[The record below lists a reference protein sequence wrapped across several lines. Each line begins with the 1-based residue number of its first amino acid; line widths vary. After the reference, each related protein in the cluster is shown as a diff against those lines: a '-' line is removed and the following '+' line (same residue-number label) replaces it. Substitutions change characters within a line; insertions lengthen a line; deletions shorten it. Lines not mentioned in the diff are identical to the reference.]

1 MPTSLAFKTINSP
14 VGALKLVATKTA
26 LIAILWEN
34 DNPKRVRLGPVTEH
48 PHHTVLLET
57 EHQLNEYF
65 SGKRQSFSIK
75 LDFTGTEF
83 QQAVWRALLTITYGE
98 NRSYGQIAQQIGK
111 PKAVRAVGT
120 AIGKNPIAIIAPCH
134 RVIGANGK
142 LTGFAG
148 GLAAKSCL
156 LDLEGSGLQFH

>member
-1 MPTSLAFKTINSP
+1 MPTSIAFKTISSR
-14 VGALKLVATKTA
+14 VGALKLVATRTA

-34 DNPKRVRLGPVTEH
+34 DNPIRFQLNPITED
-48 PHHTVLLET
+48 PHHPILRET
-57 EHQLNEYF
+57 ERQLNEYF

-75 LDFTGTEF
+75 LNFTGTEF
-83 QQAVWRALLTITYGE
+83 QQAVWHALLTIPYGE
-98 NRSYGQIAQQIGK
+98 TRSYGQIARQICH
-111 PKAVRAVGT
+111 PKAVRAVGA

-148 GLAAKSCL
+148 GLATKTIL
-156 LDLEGSGLQFH
+156 LDLEASELKLR

>member
-1 MPTSLAFKTINSP
+1 MPTSLAFKTMPSP
-14 VGALKLVATKTA
+14 VGVLKLVAAESA

-34 DNPKRVRLGPVTEH
+34 DDPTRVRLGPMTED
-48 PHHTVLLET
+48 PHHPVLLET

-83 QQAVWRALLTITYGE
+83 QQAVWHALLTIPYGE
-98 NRSYGQIAQQIGK
+98 TRSYGQIAQQIGH
-111 PKAVRAVGT
+111 PKAVRAVGAT
-120 AIGKNPIAIIAPCH
+120 IGKNPIAIIAPCH
-134 RVIGANGK
+134 RVIGSNRK

-148 GLAAKSCL
+148 GLAAKTIL
-156 LDLEGSGLQFH
+156 LDLEASELNLR

>member
-1 MPTSLAFKTINSP
+1 MPTSLAFKTMPSP
-14 VGALKLVATKTA
+14 VGVITLVASECA
-26 LIAILWEN
+26 LATILWEN
-34 DNPKRVRLGPVTEH
+34 DDSTHVPITED

-57 EHQLNEYF
+57 ERQLNEYF

-98 NRSYGQIAQQIGK
+98 TRSYGQIAQQIGH
-111 PKAVRAVGT
+111 PKAVRAVGA
-120 AIGKNPIAIIAPCH
+120 AIGKNPIAIIVPCH
-134 RVIGANGK
+134 RVIGSNGK

-148 GLAAKSCL
+148 GLAAKTIL
-156 LDLEGSGLQFH
+156 LDLEAPNPDSPGFC

>member
-1 MPTSLAFKTINSP
+1 MPTSLTFKTISSP
-14 VGALKLVATKTA
+14 VGVLKLVAAESA

-34 DNPKRVRLGPVTEH
+34 DDPTRVPMTEDLRH
-48 PHHTVLLET
+48 PVLLET

-75 LDFTGTEF
+75 LGFTGTEF
-83 QQAVWRALLTITYGE
+83 QQAVWHALLTIPYGE
-98 NRSYGQIAQQIGK
+98 TRSYGQIARQIGH
-111 PKAVRAVGT
+111 PKAVRTVGT
-120 AIGKNPIAIIAPCH
+120 AIGKNPIAIIVPCH

-148 GLAAKSCL
+148 GLATKTIL
-156 LDLEGSGLQFH
+156 LDLEASNPDSPRFY

>member
-1 MPTSLAFKTINSP
+1 MPTTHAFKTMPSP
-14 VGALKLVATKTA
+14 VGVLKLVAAESA

-34 DNPKRVRLGPVTEH
+34 DDSTRVPITEDPRH
-48 PHHTVLLET
+48 PVLLET

-83 QQAVWRALLTITYGE
+83 QQAVWHALLIIPYGE
-98 NRSYGQIAQQIGK
+98 TRSYGQIARQIDR
-111 PKAVRAVGT
+111 PTAVRAVGA

-134 RVIGANGK
+134 RVIGANSK

-148 GLAAKSCL
+148 GLATKKIL
-156 LDLEGSGLQFH
+156 LDLEASNPDSPGFC